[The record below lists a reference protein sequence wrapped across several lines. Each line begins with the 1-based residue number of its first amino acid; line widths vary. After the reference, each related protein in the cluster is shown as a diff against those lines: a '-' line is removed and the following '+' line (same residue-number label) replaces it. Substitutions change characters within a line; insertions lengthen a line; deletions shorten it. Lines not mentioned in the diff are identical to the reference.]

1 MRKWQ
6 SPLKYLQDAKIRTS
20 ALSQKRSLIIYIL
33 PIILQSSTE
42 LLTQEDHET
51 FLVERSRRPRSVV
64 PAMDHNE
71 QQQHTVQ
78 HSSGP
83 PSDVVI
89 VPRRG
94 PRPPSRKRPKSTPI
108 INISH
113 MMAEK
118 KR

>member
-1 MRKWQ
+1 M
-6 SPLKYLQDAKIRTS
+6 
-20 ALSQKRSLIIYIL
+20 

-64 PAMDHNE
+64 PAMDHNDSIH
-71 QQQHTVQ
+71 QQQHIVQ